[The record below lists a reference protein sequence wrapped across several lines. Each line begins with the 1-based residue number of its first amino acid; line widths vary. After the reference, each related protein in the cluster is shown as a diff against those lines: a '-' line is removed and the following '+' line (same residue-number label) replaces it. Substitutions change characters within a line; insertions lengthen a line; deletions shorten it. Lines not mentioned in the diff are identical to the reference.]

1 MDEYNHTNKESQ
13 NPHQGQY
20 TPAPPGNYSNYEQKP
35 VYSYQKESSEGQG
48 FGIASIIIG
57 VLSLLGC
64 CIVPFIGLI
73 PGVVA
78 IILGALGIKYPAA
91 KGMCIAGIILG
102 SIGSIMALGLTIFF
116 VMGMI
121 LEL

>member
-1 MDEYNHTNKESQ
+1 MDEYNHTNKEGQ
-13 NPHQGQY
+13 DPRQGQY
-20 TPAPPGNYSNYEQKP
+20 TPAPPGNYSNYEQRP
-35 VYSYQKESSEGQG
+35 VHGYQRDSNEGQG

-57 VLSLLGC
+57 VLSLIGC
-64 CIVPFIGLI
+64 CIIPFIGII
-73 PGVVA
+73 PGVAA

-102 SIGSIMALGLTIFF
+102 SIGSIMALGLTMF
-116 VMGMI
+116 VIMGAM